1 MANTFDEVVDTN
13 MAYEALGASLT
24 QGNVYAVQV
33 KGGTCNLSYEA
44 DGGILVEN
52 SNPFNLT
59 ANGSTLYIKTN
70 SPCRVTIM

>member
-13 MAYEALGASLT
+13 MAYETLDVSLT
-24 QGNVYAVQV
+24 EGNVYCVQV

-59 ANGSTLYIKTN
+59 ASGDTLYIKTN
-70 SPCRVTIM
+70 SPCRVTIL